1 MSENASITPEAP
13 ATQPEESA
21 EQGNPADETSLGD
34 AGKKALDRMKVE
46 RNEAKQQAAD
56 LKARLDKLEAAN
68 MSELERAQKERDEA
82 KAEAEKVPALV
93 ADHLRDHLS
102 EIHKI
107 SDEQRE
113 LYLTSSDP
121 SVLLKQAMGLVER
134 APAGPKPDLTQGGSG
149 TTPPALNSNG
159 LEDAL
164 KSKLGIR

>member
-1 MSENASITPEAP
+1 MSENTTTEA
-13 ATQPEESA
+13 TTEGTEESS
-21 EQGNPADETSLGD
+21 EQGNPAEETALGD
-34 AGKKALDRMKVE
+34 AGKKALDRMKAE
-46 RNEAKQQAAD
+46 RNEAKQAAAD

-68 MSELERAQKERDEA
+68 MSDLERAQKERDEA
-82 KAEAEKVPALV
+82 KAEAEKVPSLV
-93 ADHLRDHLS
+93 ADQLRDHLV

-134 APAGPKPDLTQGGSG
+134 TPAGPKPDLTQGGSADK
-149 TTPPALNSNG
+149 PLALNSNG

-164 KSKLGIR
+164 KNKLGIR